1 MDWRD
6 IACIVFVCVTANH
19 LGLVATA
26 IGVFFKKRRTLPIIS
41 CPRCLTFWTTLA
53 YGIATVPCASPQ
65 GLIAAVPVASPT
77 GLIAAMP
84 RLLAISF
91 LCAYLAIWLEL
102 AEGIIDKLYDH
113 IYGKI
118 YPTTDTANP
127 DAERP

>member
-19 LGLVATA
+19 LGLVGTA

-53 YGIATVPCASPQ
+53 YGIATVPVASPQ
-65 GLIAAVPVASPT
+65 GLIAA
-77 GLIAAMP
+77 LP

-102 AEGIIDKLYDH
+102 AEGLIDKLYDH

-118 YPTTDTANP
+118 YPATDTTDA
-127 DAERP
+127 DAQRP